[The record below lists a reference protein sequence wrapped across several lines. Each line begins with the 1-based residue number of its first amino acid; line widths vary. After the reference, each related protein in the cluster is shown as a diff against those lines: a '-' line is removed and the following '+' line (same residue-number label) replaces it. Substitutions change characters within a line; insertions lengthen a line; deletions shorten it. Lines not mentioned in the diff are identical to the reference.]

1 MQFSIFNS
9 LLIIKNNKAKTYE
22 RERELLSS
30 KSVVNSFTDIIE
42 DSNDKAGHQFENV
55 LFSNSS
61 SSKKT
66 LPF

>member
-1 MQFSIFNS
+1 M
-9 LLIIKNNKAKTYE
+9 

>member
-9 LLIIKNNKAKTYE
+9 LLIIKNNKAKTY
-22 RERELLSS
+22 ERELLSS